1 MASGLMQ
8 SYYRWANATEAKV
21 LDWVDPE
28 GGWKAHPMT
37 HYPLADFASVF
48 AICVAYV
55 LFVVFGSALMKQGIP
70 TIKTGSIQ
78 FIYNPIQVIVCS
90 YMFMETAIQAYRNA
104 DDPVMGNVLYFFY
117 LSKML
122 DLCNTVFIVVG
133 KKWRQLSFLHV
144 YHHLSV
150 LIIYY
155 IVFRVAQD
163 GDSYASVV
171 LNGFVHTIMYT
182 YYFVSAHTRD
192 IWWKRYLTMIQLIQ
206 FVTMNVQG
214 YFMYSRRCP
223 GMPPMIP
230 LIYLVY
236 VQSLFWQRCHVIRNS
251 PPHSRFCRFARP
263 SSTHQQEVMS
273 TELLQSYYAWANA
286 TEAKL
291 LDWVDP
297 EGGWKVHPMA
307 DYPLANF
314 SSVYAICVGY
324 LLFVIFGTALMK
336 MGVPAIKTSPLQFV
350 YNPIQVIACSYMC
363 VEAAIQ
369 AYRNGYTAAPCN
381 AFKSDDPVMGNVLY
395 LFYLSKMLDLCDTVF
410 IILGKKWKQL
420 SILHVYHH
428 LTVLFVY
435 YVTFRA
441 AQDGDSYATIVLN
454 GFVHTIMYTYYFVSA
469 HTRNI
474 WWKKY
479 LTRIQLIQ
487 FVTMN
492 VQGYLTYSRQC
503 PGMPPKVPLMYL
515 VYVQSL
521 FWLFMNFYIRA
532 YVFGPKKPAVEE
544 SKKKL

>member
-1 MASGLMQ
+1 MAALKLLEN
-8 SYYRWANATEAKV
+8 YYTWANVTEVKV
-21 LDWVDPE
+21 LDWVDPD
-28 GGWKAHPMT
+28 GGWKVHPMAN
-37 HYPLADFASVF
+37 YPFASFASVF
-48 AICVAYV
+48 AICVCYV
-55 LFVVFGSALMKQGIP
+55 LFVVFGSILMKLCVP
-70 TIKTGSIQ
+70 ALNTSAIQ
-78 FIYNPIQVIVCS
+78 FIYNPIQVIACS
-90 YMFMETAIQAYRNA
+90 YMFMETAIQAYRNSYSPTPCNAFKA
-104 DDPVMGNVLYFFY
+104 DAPVMGNVMYLFY
-117 LSKML
+117 LSKIL
-122 DLCNTVFIVVG
+122 DLCDTFFIVVG

-150 LIIYY
+150 ILIYY

-163 GDSYASVV
+163 GDTYVSVV

-192 IWWKRYLTMIQLIQ
+192 IWWKRYLTLIQLIQ

-214 YFMYSRRCP
+214 YLMYSRRCP

-236 VQSLFWQRCHVIRNS
+236 VQSLFWLFVNFYKKASEKI
-251 PPHSRFCRFARP
+251 
-263 SSTHQQEVMS
+263 MS
-273 TELLQSYYAWANA
+273 TELIQSYYDWANA
-286 TEAKL
+286 TEVKL

-307 DYPLANF
+307 NYPLANF
-314 SSVYAICVGY
+314 ASVYAICIGY
-324 LLFVIFGTALMK
+324 LLFVIFGTTLMK
-336 MGVPAIKTSPLQFV
+336 LGIPAIKTSPLQFV

-369 AYRNGYTAAPCN
+369 AYRNGYSPAPCN
-381 AFKSDDPVMGNVLY
+381 AFKADDPVMGNVLY
-395 LFYLSKMLDLCDTVF
+395 LFFLSKMLDLCDTVF

-435 YVTFRA
+435 YVVFRV
-441 AQDGDSYATIVLN
+441 AQDGDSYITIVLN

-469 HTRNI
+469 HTRDI

-532 YVFGPKKPAVEE
+532 YVFGSTKPAVGDA
-544 SKKKL
+544 KKKL

>member
-236 VQSLFWQRCHVIRNS
+236 VQSLFWQRALTPWRD
-251 PPHSRFCRFARP
+251 
-263 SSTHQQEVMS
+263 
-273 TELLQSYYAWANA
+273 LQ
-286 TEAKL
+286 
-291 LDWVDP
+291 
-297 EGGWKVHPMA
+297 
-307 DYPLANF
+307 
-314 SSVYAICVGY
+314 
-324 LLFVIFGTALMK
+324 
-336 MGVPAIKTSPLQFV
+336 
-350 YNPIQVIACSYMC
+350 
-363 VEAAIQ
+363 
-369 AYRNGYTAAPCN
+369 
-381 AFKSDDPVMGNVLY
+381 
-395 LFYLSKMLDLCDTVF
+395 
-410 IILGKKWKQL
+410 
-420 SILHVYHH
+420 
-428 LTVLFVY
+428 
-435 YVTFRA
+435 
-441 AQDGDSYATIVLN
+441 
-454 GFVHTIMYTYYFVSA
+454 
-469 HTRNI
+469 
-474 WWKKY
+474 
-479 LTRIQLIQ
+479 
-487 FVTMN
+487 
-492 VQGYLTYSRQC
+492 
-503 PGMPPKVPLMYL
+503 
-515 VYVQSL
+515 
-521 FWLFMNFYIRA
+521 
-532 YVFGPKKPAVEE
+532 
-544 SKKKL
+544 

>member
-1 MASGLMQ
+1 MTMTLLEK
-8 SYYRWANATEAKV
+8 YYEWANITEIKV
-21 LDWVDPE
+21 LDWIDPE
-28 GGWKAHPMT
+28 GGWKVHPMAD
-37 HYPLADFASVF
+37 YPLASFASVF
-48 AICVAYV
+48 AICSSYL
-55 LFVVFGSALMKQGIP
+55 LFVMFDSTSP
-70 TIKTGSIQ
+70 IQ
-78 FIYNPIQVIVCS
+78 FIYNPIQVIAFS
-90 YMFMETAIQAYRNA
+90 YMFMETAIQAYRNGYSPAPCNAFKA
-104 DDPVMGNVLYFFY
+104 DAPVMGNVLYLFY

-122 DLCNTVFIVVG
+122 DMCDTIFIIVG

-150 LIIYY
+150 LVIYY

-182 YYFVSAHTRD
+182 YYFVSAHTRNE
-192 IWWKRYLTMIQLIQ
+192 RYLTLLQIIQ

-214 YFMYSRRCP
+214 YLMYSRECP

-236 VQSLFWQRCHVIRNS
+236 VQSLFWLFVNFYSYTRKSIK
-251 PPHSRFCRFARP
+251 
-263 SSTHQQEVMS
+263 TMS
-273 TELLQSYYAWANA
+273 VEMLQSYYEWANA
-286 TEAKL
+286 TEVKL

-297 EGGWKVHPMA
+297 QGGWKVHPMA

-314 SSVYAICVGY
+314 ASVYIICIGY
-324 LLFVIFGTALMK
+324 LLFVIFGTAFMK
-336 MGVPAIKTSPLQFV
+336 LGIPAIKTSPFQFV

-369 AYRNGYTAAPCN
+369 AYRNGYSPAPCN
-381 AFKSDDPVMGNVLY
+381 AFKADAPVMGNVLY

-469 HTRNI
+469 HTRDI

-532 YVFGPKKPAVEE
+532 YIFGPKNSPPVVVNA
-544 SKKKL
+544 KKQL